1 MNVSVRTVTITKDTL
16 LPFLPFVKDDEIDL
30 IGEPGVFTIGAIAD
44 KGQGEAA
51 AGVLIFF
58 VTNHKSVLRTVYTV
72 NDDAVVEER
81 LLDGYIRVLISASIH
96 EIRIAPQADFN
107 FLRVGMYLKKRKF
120 APTLSPNTISNDP
133 DAVTILLTH
142 GTQKIAFEGMDPYH
156 MEDRL
161 LLTKGFFLIA
171 QFTDTEKPLGMAVVT
186 DDGERL
192 TLEWI
197 FVLAEYRGLGIG
209 RRFIHKMNK
218 EAVSRGYAETAV
230 LIRTDFEHNPKRT
243 TDLYF
248 RKRGF
253 CDKEQ
258 ELTCYE
264 TSLSVLSKELAD
276 IKESSN
282 GIFPLSKLDTP
293 LRMSVMALLKK
304 EGEFA
309 FYGAADTK
317 LSQALFEVEKAKGIL
332 LICAREDR
340 LYLYSFHAK
349 TAKELLTMLNNA
361 VKAAVSF
368 MPFQS
373 KVVFISSKIKSM
385 QQIAKLPLSLQ
396 AIGAYDL
403 VNRSIEEE

>member
-1 MNVSVRTVTITKDTL
+1 MNVRVRTVTITKETV
-16 LPFLPFVKDDEIDL
+16 LPFLSFVKDDEIDL

-58 VTNHKSVLRTVYTV
+58 VTNHKSLLRTVYAA
-72 NDDAVVEER
+72 DDAVVEER
-81 LLDGYIRVLISASIH
+81 LLDGFIRVLISASIH

-120 APTLSPNTISNDP
+120 APTFSQNTISDDP

-161 LLTKGFFLIA
+161 LISKGFVLIA
-171 QFTDTEKPLGMAVVT
+171 QLTDTEKPLGMAVVT

-209 RRFIHKMNK
+209 RRLIHKMNK

-248 RKRGF
+248 QGQGF

-293 LRMSVMALLKK
+293 LRMSAMVLLKK
-304 EGEFA
+304 EREFA

-317 LSQALFEVEKAKGIL
+317 LSQALFEAEKAKGLL

-349 TAKELLTMLNNA
+349 TSKELLVMLNNA
-361 VKAAVSF
+361 VKAAVSY

-373 KVVFISSKIKSM
+373 KVVFISSKIKSV
-385 QQIAKLPLSLQ
+385 QQLAKLPFSLQ

-403 VNRSIEEE
+403 VNRNIEEE